1 MWFVCLR
8 QFVALVNDSPTLT
21 KLANSSLYP
30 LLYVVQQ
37 FIHWLF
43 MAYSLVPFCLLTY
56 DKWLR
61 VSHRETSQ
69 VMSKTTELLCLSVTS

>member
-1 MWFVCLR
+1 MMWFVCLR

-30 LLYVVQQ
+30 LFYVVQQ

-61 VSHRETSQ
+61 VSQGNPPR
-69 VMSKTTELLCLSVTS
+69 LCQKPPNYWVCL

>member
-1 MWFVCLR
+1 MFVCVR
-8 QFVALVNDSPTLT
+8 QYVALVNDSPTLT

-30 LLYVVQQ
+30 LIYVVQQ

-56 DKWLR
+56 DKWLK
-61 VSHRETSQ
+61 VGHSETSQ
-69 VMSKTTELLCLSVTS
+69 VLSQIMCPSVS